1 MKRIVLGISVLLML
15 VQNGFA
21 SDYSHMDTKWF
32 QEVLKCEKEAGSRES
47 LKTATVQY
55 CLNVIDILKDRNNRT
70 DKEQEYLAESYYNAG
85 VIYGMGLKYKKAKLE
100 VKMYQ
105 KAIKHGSCE
114 YSDNCSVKNNLA
126 YSYHFGDGV
135 SKNHIKAYELYK
147 SALKNGNA
155 SAQKGLE
162 QLCKQSPWACK

>member
-1 MKRIVLGISVLLML
+1 MKRIVLVISVLLML

-21 SDYSHMDTKWF
+21 SDYSYMDTKWF
-32 QEVLKCEKEAGSRES
+32 QEVLKCEKEAVSRES

-70 DKEQEYLAESYYNAG
+70 DNEQKYLAESYYNAG
-85 VIYGMGLKYKKAKLE
+85 VIYGMSQKYKKPKLE

-105 KAIKHGSCE
+105 KAIKHGDCE
-114 YSDNCSVKNNLA
+114 YSDHCASKNNLA
-126 YSYHFGDGV
+126 YAYHWGEGV

-147 SALKNGNA
+147 SALKNGNQN
-155 SAQKGLE
+155 AQKGLE
-162 QLCKQSPWACK
+162 LLCKKSPWACK